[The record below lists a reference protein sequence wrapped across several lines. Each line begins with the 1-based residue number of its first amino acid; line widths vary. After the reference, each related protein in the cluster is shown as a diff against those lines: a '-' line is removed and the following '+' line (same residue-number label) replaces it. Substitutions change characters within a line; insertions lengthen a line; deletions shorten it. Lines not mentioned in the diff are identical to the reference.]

1 MVTASLADIQS
12 GAARPG
18 FVPLKLAEENQAF
31 AGTGG
36 VSSGN
41 RNRGFMPAFLETRSG
56 EMYLSRFSNGC
67 PAPVHVLD
75 GLPPA
80 LVTQR
85 TPSGRVSATL
95 RSVISG
101 FVRAGQFYTRE
112 QTAQLMTAWA
122 SPKSKHLQEAQ
133 R

>member
-1 MVTASLADIQS
+1 MMTANRTSIRSSAEKGRLT
-12 GAARPG
+12 
-18 FVPLKLAEENQAF
+18 PLKLVQENQTF

-41 RNRGFMPAFLETRSG
+41 QNGSFLPAFLETRSG
-56 EMYLSRFSNGC
+56 EIYLSRFADGR

-80 LVTQR
+80 LVTR
-85 TPSGRVSATL
+85 KTPAGRVSATL
-95 RSVISG
+95 ESVISG

-112 QTAQLMTAWA
+112 QTAKLIAA
-122 SPKSKHLQEAQ
+122 
-133 R
+133 

>member
-1 MVTASLADIQS
+1 MVSANTFNT
-12 GAARPG
+12 RPG
-18 FVPLKLAEENQAF
+18 ANKRQFTSHHLVEENQAF
-31 AGTGG
+31 GGTGG

-41 RNRGFMPAFLETRSG
+41 RHRGFRPAFLETRSG
-56 EMYLSRFSNGC
+56 EIYLSRFADGR

-85 TPSGRVSATL
+85 TPAGRASATR

-101 FVRAGQFYTRE
+101 FVRAGRFYTRE
-112 QTAQLMTAWA
+112 QTAQLMTGRR
-122 SPKSKHLQEAQ
+122 H
-133 R
+133 